1 MEIFYYDELKST
13 QIYLKEQ
20 IQSTSLSAPVLIYTH
35 NQTDGIGSRGN
46 NWLGQ
51 DGNLF
56 FSFALSRKSLPD
68 DLALQSSSIFFGFIL
83 KEVLRDYGSSLW
95 VKWPNDFYIDDKK
108 IGGTITSLVANT
120 LICGI
125 GLNITKSQFE
135 FGSLDIKINTADVLR
150 SFIKKLESVKT
161 WKEVFIKYQIEF
173 ELSKKKYSH
182 IDGQKISLDDAV
194 LNEDGSIT
202 INGEKVYSLR

>member
-135 FGSLDIKINTADVLR
+135 FGYLDIKINTADVLR